1 MGILDNQTINKMK
14 KSFLFFLIILNQS
27 MAQWE
32 FKINKE
38 ENEINAIG
46 VVKFSISNPDTIV
59 LNLSK
64 SRRLG
69 IDFSI
74 EGIHF
79 KASEKYYVLFEISD
93 RKIKVLSSISKK
105 GKIRILKLKD
115 LIRREEYEIQDFLK
129 ILKRGSEC
137 ILTINSGS
145 QVIQG
150 INKLS
155 GSTKAINSVLT
166 GNYP

>member
-1 MGILDNQTINKMK
+1 MK
-14 KSFLFFLIILNQS
+14 NSFLFFLLVLNQS

-32 FKINKE
+32 FKVNRE

-46 VVKFSISNPDTIV
+46 QVKFSVPLDTIL

-69 IDFSI
+69 IDFAI
-74 EGIHF
+74 EGGYF
-79 KASEKYYVLFEISD
+79 KALKKYYVLFEISD
-93 RKIKVLSSISKK
+93 RKIKVLSSISEK
-105 GKIRILKLKD
+105 GKLRILKLKD
-115 LIRREEYEIQDFLK
+115 LVRREEYEIQDFLK

-155 GSTKAINSVLT
+155 GSAKAINSVLT

>member
-1 MGILDNQTINKMK
+1 MK
-14 KSFLFFLIILNQS
+14 NSFLFFLLVLNQS
-27 MAQWE
+27 IAQWE
-32 FKINKE
+32 FKVNE
-38 ENEINAIG
+38 EEKEINAIG
-46 VVKFSISNPDTIV
+46 EVKFSFYPADIIV

-74 EGIHF
+74 EGDYF
-79 KASEKYYVLFEISD
+79 KALEKYYVLFEISD
-93 RKIKVLSSISKK
+93 RKIKVSSSISEK
-105 GKIRILKLKD
+105 GKLRIFKLKD
-115 LIRREEYEIQDFLK
+115 LIRREEYEIKDFLK

-150 INKLS
+150 INKLN
-155 GSTKAINSVLT
+155 GSAKAVNSVLT
-166 GNYP
+166 GNYL

>member
-1 MGILDNQTINKMK
+1 MK
-14 KSFLFFLIILNQS
+14 NSFLFFLLVLNQS

-32 FKINKE
+32 FKVNRG

-46 VVKFSISNPDTIV
+46 QVKFSVPLDTIL

-69 IDFSI
+69 IDFAI
-74 EGIHF
+74 EGGYF
-79 KASEKYYVLFEISD
+79 KALKKYYVLFEISD
-93 RKIKVLSSISKK
+93 RKIKVLSSISEK
-105 GKIRILKLKD
+105 GKLRILKLKD
-115 LIRREEYEIQDFLK
+115 LVRREEYEIQDFLK

>member
-1 MGILDNQTINKMK
+1 MK
-14 KSFLFFLIILNQS
+14 NSFLFFLLVLNQS
-27 MAQWE
+27 FAQWE
-32 FKINKE
+32 FKVNKE

-46 VVKFSISNPDTIV
+46 RVKFSVYPPDTIL

-69 IDFSI
+69 IDFAI
-74 EGIHF
+74 EGDYF
-79 KASEKYYVLFEISD
+79 KALKKYYVLFEISD
-93 RKIKVLSSISKK
+93 RKIKVLSSISEK
-105 GKIRILKLKD
+105 GKLRILKLKD
-115 LIRREEYEIQDFLK
+115 LVRREEYEIQDFLK

>member
-1 MGILDNQTINKMK
+1 MK
-14 KSFLFFLIILNQS
+14 NSFLFFLLVLNQS
-27 MAQWE
+27 FAQWE
-32 FKINKE
+32 FKVNKE
-38 ENEINAIG
+38 KNEINAIG
-46 VVKFSISNPDTIV
+46 QVKFSVYIPDTIL

-69 IDFSI
+69 IDFAI
-74 EGIHF
+74 EGDYF
-79 KASEKYYVLFEISD
+79 KALEKYYVLFEISD
-93 RKIKVLSSISKK
+93 RKIKVLSSISEK
-105 GKIRILKLKD
+105 GKLRILKLKD
-115 LIRREEYEIQDFLK
+115 LVRREEYEIQDFLK

-155 GSTKAINSVLT
+155 GSAKAINSVLT

>member
-1 MGILDNQTINKMK
+1 MRN
-14 KSFLFFLIILNQS
+14 SFLFFLVVLNQS

-32 FKINKE
+32 FKVNKE

-46 VVKFSISNPDTIV
+46 RVRFNVYTPDTIV

-69 IDFSI
+69 IDFAI
-74 EGIHF
+74 KGDYF
-79 KASEKYYVLFEISD
+79 KALKKYYVLFEISD
-93 RKIKVLSSISKK
+93 RKIKVLSSISKN
-105 GKIRILKLKD
+105 GKLRILKFKD
-115 LIRREEYEIQDFLK
+115 LVRREEYEIQDFLE

-145 QVIQG
+145 HVIQG

-155 GSTKAINSVLT
+155 GSTKAINSVLN

>member
-1 MGILDNQTINKMK
+1 MK
-14 KSFLFFLIILNQS
+14 NSFLFFLLVLNQS
-27 MAQWE
+27 FAQWE
-32 FKINKE
+32 FKVNKE

-46 VVKFSISNPDTIV
+46 QVKFSVYTPDTIL

-69 IDFSI
+69 IDFAI
-74 EGIHF
+74 EGRYF
-79 KASEKYYVLFEISD
+79 EALKKYYVLFEISE
-93 RKIKVLSSISKK
+93 RKIKVLSSISEK
-105 GKIRILKLKD
+105 GKLRILKLKD
-115 LIRREEYEIQDFLK
+115 LVRREEYEIQDFLK

-155 GSTKAINSVLT
+155 GSAKAINSVLK

>member
-1 MGILDNQTINKMK
+1 MK
-14 KSFLFFLIILNQS
+14 NSFLFFLLVLNQTF
-27 MAQWE
+27 AQWE
-32 FKINKE
+32 FKVNKE
-38 ENEINAIG
+38 KNEINAIG
-46 VVKFSISNPDTIV
+46 RVKFSAYPLDTML

-69 IDFSI
+69 IDFAI
-74 EGIHF
+74 EGGYF
-79 KASEKYYVLFEISD
+79 KALKKYYVLFEISD

-105 GKIRILKLKD
+105 GKLRILKLKD
-115 LIRREEYEIQDFLK
+115 LVRREEYEIQDFLK

-155 GSTKAINSVLT
+155 GSAKAINSVLT

>member
-1 MGILDNQTINKMK
+1 MK
-14 KSFLFFLIILNQS
+14 NSFLFFLLVLNQS
-27 MAQWE
+27 FAQWE
-32 FKINKE
+32 FKVNKE
-38 ENEINAIG
+38 KNEINAIG
-46 VVKFSISNPDTIV
+46 QVKFSVYIPDTIL

-69 IDFSI
+69 IDFAI
-74 EGIHF
+74 EGGYF
-79 KASEKYYVLFEISD
+79 KALKKYYVLFEISD

-105 GKIRILKLKD
+105 GKLRILKLKD
-115 LIRREEYEIQDFLK
+115 LVRREEYEIQDFLK

-155 GSTKAINSVLT
+155 GSAKAINSVLT

>member
-1 MGILDNQTINKMK
+1 MK
-14 KSFLFFLIILNQS
+14 NSFLFFLLVLNQS
-27 MAQWE
+27 FAQWE
-32 FKINKE
+32 FKVNKE
-38 ENEINAIG
+38 KNEINAIG
-46 VVKFSISNPDTIV
+46 QVKFSVYIPDTIL

-69 IDFSI
+69 IDFAI
-74 EGIHF
+74 KGGYF
-79 KASEKYYVLFEISD
+79 KALKKYYVLFEISD

-105 GKIRILKLKD
+105 GKLRILKLKD
-115 LIRREEYEIQDFLK
+115 LVRREEYEIQDFLK

-155 GSTKAINSVLT
+155 GSAKAINSVLT

>member
-1 MGILDNQTINKMK
+1 MK
-14 KSFLFFLIILNQS
+14 NSFLFFLLVLNQS
-27 MAQWE
+27 FAQWE
-32 FKINKE
+32 FKVNKE

-46 VVKFSISNPDTIV
+46 QVKFSVYTQDTIL

-69 IDFSI
+69 IDFAI
-74 EGIHF
+74 EGGYF
-79 KASEKYYVLFEISD
+79 KALKKYYVLFEISD
-93 RKIKVLSSISKK
+93 RKIKVLSSISEK
-105 GKIRILKLKD
+105 GKLRILKLKD
-115 LIRREEYEIQDFLK
+115 LVRREEYEIQDFLK

-155 GSTKAINSVLT
+155 GSAKAINSVLT

>member
-1 MGILDNQTINKMK
+1 MK
-14 KSFLFFLIILNQS
+14 NSFLFFLLLLNQS

-32 FKINKE
+32 FKVNKE

-46 VVKFSISNPDTIV
+46 EVKFSVYPADKIV

-69 IDFSI
+69 IDFAI
-74 EGIHF
+74 EGAYF
-79 KASEKYYVLFEISD
+79 KALEKYYVLFEISD
-93 RKIKVLSSISKK
+93 RKIKVLSSISEK
-105 GKIRILKLKD
+105 GKLRILKLKD
-115 LIRREEYEIQDFLK
+115 LVRREDYEIQDFLK

-150 INKLS
+150 INKLN
-155 GSTKAINSVLT
+155 GSAKAVNSVLT

>member
-1 MGILDNQTINKMK
+1 MK
-14 KSFLFFLIILNQS
+14 NSFLFFLLVLNQS
-27 MAQWE
+27 FAQWE
-32 FKINKE
+32 FKVNKE
-38 ENEINAIG
+38 KNEINAIG
-46 VVKFSISNPDTIV
+46 QVKFSVYIPDTIL

-69 IDFSI
+69 IDFVI
-74 EGIHF
+74 KGGYF
-79 KASEKYYVLFEISD
+79 KALKKYYVLFEISD
-93 RKIKVLSSISKK
+93 RKIKVLSSISEK
-105 GKIRILKLKD
+105 GKLRILKLKD
-115 LIRREEYEIQDFLK
+115 LVRREEYEIQDFLK

-155 GSTKAINSVLT
+155 GSAKAINSVLT

>member
-1 MGILDNQTINKMK
+1 MK
-14 KSFLFFLIILNQS
+14 NSFLFFLLVLNQS
-27 MAQWE
+27 IAQWE
-32 FKINKE
+32 FKVNKGK
-38 ENEINAIG
+38 NEINAIG
-46 VVKFSISNPDTIV
+46 QVKFSVYTPDTIL

-69 IDFSI
+69 IDFAI
-74 EGIHF
+74 EGGYF
-79 KASEKYYVLFEISD
+79 KALKKYYVLFEISD
-93 RKIKVLSSISKK
+93 RKIKVLSSISEK
-105 GKIRILKLKD
+105 GKLRILKLKD
-115 LIRREEYEIQDFLK
+115 LVRREEYEIQDFLK

-155 GSTKAINSVLT
+155 GSAKAINSVLT

>member
-1 MGILDNQTINKMK
+1 MK
-14 KSFLFFLIILNQS
+14 NSFLFFLLVLNQS
-27 MAQWE
+27 VAQWE
-32 FKINKE
+32 FKVNKE

-46 VVKFSISNPDTIV
+46 EFKFSVYPSDTIV

-69 IDFSI
+69 IDFAI
-74 EGIHF
+74 EGAYF
-79 KASEKYYVLFEISD
+79 KALEKYYILFEISD
-93 RKIKVLSSISKK
+93 RKIKVLSSISEK
-105 GKIRILKLKD
+105 GKLRILKLKD
-115 LIRREEYEIQDFLK
+115 LVRREDYEILDFLK

-150 INKLS
+150 INKLN
-155 GSTKAINSVLT
+155 GSAKAVNSVLT

>member
-1 MGILDNQTINKMK
+1 MK
-14 KSFLFFLIILNQS
+14 NSFLFFLLVLNQS
-27 MAQWE
+27 YAQWE
-32 FKINKE
+32 FKVNKGK
-38 ENEINAIG
+38 NEINAIG
-46 VVKFSISNPDTIV
+46 QVKFSVYTPDTIL

-69 IDFSI
+69 IDFAI
-74 EGIHF
+74 EGGYF
-79 KASEKYYVLFEISD
+79 KVLKKYYVLFEISD
-93 RKIKVLSSISKK
+93 RKIKVLSSISEK
-105 GKIRILKLKD
+105 GKLRILKLKD
-115 LIRREEYEIQDFLK
+115 LVRREEYEIQDFLK

-155 GSTKAINSVLT
+155 GSAKAINSVLT

>member
-1 MGILDNQTINKMK
+1 MK
-14 KSFLFFLIILNQS
+14 NSFLFFLLLLNQS

-32 FKINKE
+32 FKVNKE

-46 VVKFSISNPDTIV
+46 RVKFSFYTPDTIV

-64 SRRLG
+64 SRTLG
-69 IDFSI
+69 IDFAI
-74 EGIHF
+74 KGDYF
-79 KASEKYYVLFEISD
+79 KALKKYYVLFEISD
-93 RKIKVLSSISKK
+93 RKIKVLSSISKN
-105 GKIRILKLKD
+105 GKLRILKLKD
-115 LIRREEYEIQDFLK
+115 LVRREEYEIQDFLE

-145 QVIQG
+145 HVIQG

-155 GSTKAINSVLT
+155 GSTKAINSVLKASI
-166 GNYP
+166 P

>member
-1 MGILDNQTINKMK
+1 MK
-14 KSFLFFLIILNQS
+14 NSFLFFLLVLNQS
-27 MAQWE
+27 FAQWE
-32 FKINKE
+32 FKVNKE
-38 ENEINAIG
+38 KNEINAIG
-46 VVKFSISNPDTIV
+46 QVKFSVYIPDTIL

-69 IDFSI
+69 IDFAI
-74 EGIHF
+74 KGDYF
-79 KASEKYYVLFEISD
+79 RALKKYYVLFEISD

-105 GKIRILKLKD
+105 GKLRILKLKD
-115 LIRREEYEIQDFLK
+115 LVRREEYEIQDFLK

>member
-1 MGILDNQTINKMK
+1 MK
-14 KSFLFFLIILNQS
+14 NSFLFFLLVLNQS
-27 MAQWE
+27 FAQWE
-32 FKINKE
+32 FKVNKE
-38 ENEINAIG
+38 KNEINAIG
-46 VVKFSISNPDTIV
+46 QVKFSVYIPDTIL

-69 IDFSI
+69 IDFAI
-74 EGIHF
+74 KGDYF
-79 KASEKYYVLFEISD
+79 RALKKYYVLFEISD
-93 RKIKVLSSISKK
+93 RKIKVLSSISEK
-105 GKIRILKLKD
+105 GKLRILKLKD
-115 LIRREEYEIQDFLK
+115 LVRREEYEIQDFLK

-155 GSTKAINSVLT
+155 GSAKAINSVLT

>member
-1 MGILDNQTINKMK
+1 V
-14 KSFLFFLIILNQS
+14 
-27 MAQWE
+27 AQWE
-32 FKINKE
+32 FKVNKE

-46 VVKFSISNPDTIV
+46 EFKFSVYPSDTIV

-69 IDFSI
+69 IDFAI
-74 EGIHF
+74 EGAYF
-79 KASEKYYVLFEISD
+79 KALEKYYILFEISD
-93 RKIKVLSSISKK
+93 RKIKVLSSISEK
-105 GKIRILKLKD
+105 GKLRILKLKD
-115 LIRREEYEIQDFLK
+115 LVRREDYEILDFLK

-150 INKLS
+150 INKLN
-155 GSTKAINSVLT
+155 GSAKAVNSVLT

>member
-1 MGILDNQTINKMK
+1 MK
-14 KSFLFFLIILNQS
+14 NSFLFFLLVLNQS
-27 MAQWE
+27 FAQWE
-32 FKINKE
+32 FKVNKE
-38 ENEINAIG
+38 KNEINAIG
-46 VVKFSISNPDTIV
+46 QVKFSVYPPDTIL

-69 IDFSI
+69 IDFAI
-74 EGIHF
+74 EGGYF
-79 KASEKYYVLFEISD
+79 KALKKYYVLFEISD
-93 RKIKVLSSISKK
+93 RKIKVLSSISEK
-105 GKIRILKLKD
+105 GKLRILKLKD
-115 LIRREEYEIQDFLK
+115 LVRREEYEIQDFLK